1 MRGAALAGSN
11 MENYELV
18 SQAVHV
24 EEGALSGPVVNS
36 ERQLWSVAGY
46 LSMVVEGV
54 FGVQDDGRVQP
65 KLPAALVPELFGTQR
80 SISLEVTGKRYVLE
94 RPQSVGDGLLVA
106 GRTTTRGTTT
116 TVQLV
121 TAPAATGF
129 AATTAD
135 ANARAPAT
143 PAAPQACAGAR
154 VGTFRCKPGRFCG
167 RTAGPSSPATARC
180 RSATMGCSIASA

>member
-1 MRGAALAGSN
+1 

-65 KLPAALVPELFGTQR
+65 KLPAALVPELFGKQR
-80 SISLEVTGKRYVLE
+80 RISLEADGKRYVLE
-94 RPQSVGDGLLVA
+94 RPKQVGDGLLVA
-106 GRTTTRGTTT
+106 GTVKTRGTTT

-121 TAPAATGF
+121 
-129 AATTAD
+129 
-135 ANARAPAT
+135 
-143 PAAPQACAGAR
+143 AAPSRCPPAPPMPMRARRRPRPYRRYDAAAR
-154 VGTFRCKPGRFCG
+154 VGRCRWPKARCCG
-167 RTAGPSSPATARC
+167 GTAGR
-180 RSATMGCSIASA
+180 